1 MVPLELRLTH
11 CDNKKQETPMPS
23 FPKLQLALV
32 VATSLGFAAH
42 SVAAEGMPPVPSS
55 ISKQDKLR
63 AGVRCDQPPYGY
75 QDNNGNFAGVE
86 VEMSRQIAE
95 WALGSKDKVTFT
107 CVTAENRVPQLL
119 GHKVDLLIATL
130 GVTPER
136 QRVIAFTQ
144 PYRWGASD
152 VLVRKD
158 SGIEKIDDLKGKTLA
173 TLKGSVQAKWFEE
186 RMPEVKTLRL
196 NSAADALQS
205 FRQGRADAYTHD
217 AATLVVVTGNDDS
230 LRLVQEP
237 FQISDAAIGLRKGED
252 EWQTY
257 LSTAVERMHEE
268 RLFRPWIEQ
277 YVPEAIRG
285 YYLSVFEQPKPEESH

>member
-1 MVPLELRLTH
+1 M
-11 CDNKKQETPMPS
+11 
-23 FPKLQLALV
+23 
-32 VATSLGFAAH
+32 AAQD
-42 SVAAEGMPPVPSS
+42 MPPVPSY
-55 ISKQDKLR
+55 ISQQDVLR

-75 QDNNGNFAGVE
+75 QDNNGDFAGVE
-86 VEMSRQIAE
+86 VEMSRQVAE
-95 WALGSKDKVTFT
+95 WALGSRDKVAFT

-119 GHKVDLLIATL
+119 GRKVDVLIATL

-136 QRVIAFTQ
+136 ERVIAFTQ

-158 SGIEKIDDLKGKTLA
+158 SGIEKIADLEGKTLA

-186 RMPEVKTLRL
+186 RMPGVKTLRL

-230 LRLVQEP
+230 LRLVEEP

-252 EWQTY
+252 EWRTY
-257 LSTAVERMHEE
+257 LSAAVERMHEE
-268 RLFRPWIEQ
+268 KRFRPWIEQ

>member
-1 MVPLELRLTH
+1 
-11 CDNKKQETPMPS
+11 MPS
-23 FPKLQLALV
+23 FTPLSLALFT
-32 VATSLGFAAH
+32 AASLGFAAH
-42 SVAAEGMPPVPSS
+42 AMAAQDMPPVPSY
-55 ISKQDKLR
+55 ISQQDVLR

-75 QDNNGNFAGVE
+75 QDNNGDFAGVE
-86 VEMSRQIAE
+86 VEMSRQVAE
-95 WALGSKDKVTFT
+95 WALGSRDKVAFT

-119 GHKVDLLIATL
+119 GRKVDVLIATL

-136 QRVIAFTQ
+136 ERVIAFTQ

-158 SGIEKIDDLKGKTLA
+158 SGIEKIADLEGKTLA

-186 RMPEVKTLRL
+186 RMPGVKTLRL

-230 LRLVQEP
+230 LRLVEEP

-252 EWQTY
+252 EWRAF
-257 LSTAVERMHEE
+257 LSAAVERMHEE
-268 RLFRPWIEQ
+268 KRFRPWIEQ

>member
-1 MVPLELRLTH
+1 
-11 CDNKKQETPMPS
+11 MPS
-23 FPKLQLALV
+23 FTPLSLALFT
-32 VATSLGFAAH
+32 AASLGFAAH
-42 SVAAEGMPPVPSS
+42 AMAAQDMPPVPSY
-55 ISKQDKLR
+55 ISQQDVLR

-75 QDNNGNFAGVE
+75 QDNNGDFAGVE
-86 VEMSRQIAE
+86 VEMSRQVAE
-95 WALGSKDKVTFT
+95 WALGSRDKVAFT

-119 GHKVDLLIATL
+119 GRKVDVLIATL

-136 QRVIAFTQ
+136 ERVIAFTQ

-158 SGIEKIDDLKGKTLA
+158 SGIEKIADLEGKTLA

-186 RMPEVKTLRL
+186 RMPGVKTLRL

-230 LRLVQEP
+230 LRLIQEP

-252 EWQTY
+252 EWRTY
-257 LSTAVERMHEE
+257 LSAAVERMHEE
-268 RLFRPWIEQ
+268 KRFRPWIEQ

>member
-1 MVPLELRLTH
+1 
-11 CDNKKQETPMPS
+11 MPS
-23 FPKLQLALV
+23 FTPLPLALFT
-32 VATSLGFAAH
+32 AASLGFAAH
-42 SVAAEGMPPVPSS
+42 AMAAQDMPPVPSY
-55 ISKQDKLR
+55 ISQQDVLR

-75 QDNNGNFAGVE
+75 QDNNGDFAGVE
-86 VEMSRQIAE
+86 VEMSRQVAE
-95 WALGSKDKVTFT
+95 WALGSRDRVAFT

-119 GHKVDLLIATL
+119 GRKVDVLIATL

-136 QRVIAFTQ
+136 ERVIAFTQ

-158 SGIEKIDDLKGKTLA
+158 SGIEKIADLEGKTLA

-186 RMPEVKTLRL
+186 RMPGVKTLRL

-230 LRLVQEP
+230 LRLIQEP

-252 EWQTY
+252 EWRTY
-257 LSTAVERMHEE
+257 LSAAVERMHEE
-268 RLFRPWIEQ
+268 KRFRPWIEQ

>member
-1 MVPLELRLTH
+1 
-11 CDNKKQETPMPS
+11 MPS
-23 FPKLQLALV
+23 FTPLPLALFT
-32 VATSLGFAAH
+32 AASLGFPAHAMAAQD
-42 SVAAEGMPPVPSS
+42 MPPVPSY
-55 ISKQDKLR
+55 ISQQDVLR

-75 QDNNGNFAGVE
+75 QDNNGDFAGVE
-86 VEMSRQIAE
+86 VEMSRQVAE
-95 WALGSKDKVTFT
+95 WALGSRDRVAFT

-119 GHKVDLLIATL
+119 GRKVDVLIATL

-136 QRVIAFTQ
+136 ERVIAFTQ

-158 SGIEKIDDLKGKTLA
+158 SGIEKIADLEGKTLA

-186 RMPEVKTLRL
+186 RMPGVKTLRL

-230 LRLVQEP
+230 LRLVEEP

-252 EWQTY
+252 EWRTY
-257 LSTAVERMHEE
+257 LSAAVERMHEE
-268 RLFRPWIEQ
+268 KRFRPWIEQ

>member
-1 MVPLELRLTH
+1 
-11 CDNKKQETPMPS
+11 MPS
-23 FPKLQLALV
+23 FTPLPLALFT
-32 VATSLGFAAH
+32 AASLGFAAH
-42 SVAAEGMPPVPSS
+42 AMAAQDMPPVPSY
-55 ISKQDKLR
+55 ISQQDVLR

-75 QDNNGNFAGVE
+75 QDNNGDFAGVE
-86 VEMSRQIAE
+86 VEMSRQVAE
-95 WALGSKDKVTFT
+95 WALGSRDKVAFT

-119 GHKVDLLIATL
+119 GRKVDVLIATL

-136 QRVIAFTQ
+136 ERVIAFTQ

-158 SGIEKIDDLKGKTLA
+158 SGIEKIADLEGKTLA

-186 RMPEVKTLRL
+186 RMPGVKTLRL

-230 LRLVQEP
+230 LRLVEEP

-252 EWQTY
+252 EWRAF
-257 LSTAVERMHEE
+257 LSAAVERMHEE
-268 RLFRPWIEQ
+268 KRFRPWIEQ

>member
-1 MVPLELRLTH
+1 
-11 CDNKKQETPMPS
+11 MPS
-23 FPKLQLALV
+23 FTPLSLALFT
-32 VATSLGFAAH
+32 AASLGFAAH
-42 SVAAEGMPPVPSS
+42 AMAAQDIPPVPSY
-55 ISKQDKLR
+55 ISQQDVLR

-75 QDNNGNFAGVE
+75 QDNNGDFAGVE
-86 VEMSRQIAE
+86 VEMSRQVAE
-95 WALGSKDKVTFT
+95 WALGSRDKVAFT

-119 GHKVDLLIATL
+119 GRKVDVLIATL

-136 QRVIAFTQ
+136 ERVIAFTQ

-158 SGIEKIDDLKGKTLA
+158 SGIEKIADLEGKTLA

-186 RMPEVKTLRL
+186 RMPGVKTLRL

-230 LRLVQEP
+230 LRLIQEP

-252 EWQTY
+252 EWRTY
-257 LSTAVERMHEE
+257 LSAAVERMHEE
-268 RLFRPWIEQ
+268 KRFRPWIEQ

>member
-1 MVPLELRLTH
+1 
-11 CDNKKQETPMPS
+11 MPS
-23 FPKLQLALV
+23 FTPLPLALFT
-32 VATSLGFAAH
+32 AASLGFAAQDM
-42 SVAAEGMPPVPSS
+42 AAQDMPPVPSY
-55 ISKQDKLR
+55 ISQQDVLR

-75 QDNNGNFAGVE
+75 QDNNGDFAGVE
-86 VEMSRQIAE
+86 VEMSRQVAE
-95 WALGSKDKVTFT
+95 WALGSRDKVAFT

-119 GHKVDLLIATL
+119 GRKVDVLIATL

-136 QRVIAFTQ
+136 ERVIAFTQ

-158 SGIEKIDDLKGKTLA
+158 SGIEKIADLEGKTLA

-186 RMPEVKTLRL
+186 RMPGVRTLRL

-230 LRLVQEP
+230 LRLIQEP
-237 FQISDAAIGLRKGED
+237 FQISDAAIDLRKGED
-252 EWQTY
+252 EWRAF
-257 LSTAVERMHEE
+257 LSAAVERMHEE
-268 RLFRPWIEQ
+268 KRFRPWIEQ